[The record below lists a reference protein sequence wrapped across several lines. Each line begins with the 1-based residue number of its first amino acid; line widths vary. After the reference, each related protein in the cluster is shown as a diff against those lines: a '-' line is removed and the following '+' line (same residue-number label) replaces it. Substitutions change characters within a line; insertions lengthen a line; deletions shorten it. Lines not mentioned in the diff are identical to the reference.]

1 MSAAELQGRNT
12 TFESV
17 SGSDFL
23 SVARGPSDLVASQQL
38 SSVARSV
45 MIGMRL
51 PHLYNSGPRRL
62 IELRFPTSSRVQF
75 TDPVTVTRASMQ
87 KPPSPGNSIFVTLP
101 TILARFLP
109 LPSTIGPTAPVHGL
123 SVPSEPSP
131 EDKLHAKLFS
141 YLDLSPDWDGRGGVV
156 PSRQAVLDAL
166 GFLARRP
173 SGIPLPFPQIA
184 SDGEVG
190 LYWRSEVVHAEVGFC
205 GDGDFSYYARYTPHG
220 GEFSKCGRDGCT
232 VRAGPW
238 PADLTRILD
247 KLSQEDV

>member
-17 SGSDFL
+17 SGRDFL
-23 SVARGPSDLVASQQL
+23 SVAGGPSDFVASQWL
-38 SSVARSV
+38 SHVERS
-45 MIGMRL
+45 IRIRMRL
-51 PHLYNSGPRRL
+51 PPS
-62 IELRFPTSSRVQF
+62 VQF
-75 TDPVTVTRASMQ
+75 RANHIRTIPSPTEYYRTDCTGAWFERAVGTVT
-87 KPPSPGNSIFVTLP
+87 L
-101 TILARFLP
+101 
-109 LPSTIGPTAPVHGL
+109 
-123 SVPSEPSP
+123 EPSP

-156 PSRQAVLDAL
+156 PSLQAVLDAL

-205 GDGDFSYYARYTPHG
+205 GDGEFSYYARYTPHG

-247 KLSQEDV
+247 KLSQENV